1 MNVLK
6 STLAATAIA
15 VALAASPAASAA
27 SAANDTTTFNVK
39 LTITSSCTIDTTA
52 ADDVDFGSHAS
63 TEANLVADGQL
74 NVNCTPGTSYTIA
87 LDDGQNSA
95 GGGVTARKMAKGSDL
110 VPYQLYSN
118 GARTTVWGSTPGA
131 GGNTVGGT
139 GNGAVQEIPVYGK
152 VASANFPAGSYNDVV
167 TATITY

>member
-15 VALAASPAASAA
+15 VALAASPAA